1 MRTNLLGDLF
11 RDLYRLSRMGARP
24 AEMARDPGA
33 WAVATYRVGRKLR
46 SLPAPL
52 GAPLL
57 LLHKPLE
64 AMVRLVSG
72 VRLPADAE
80 IGAGLYLAHIGD
92 IEIDP
97 RAHLGRDVNLSHGA
111 RISWGT
117 RDDQRGAPWLGDRVY
132 VGPGARISGPVRI
145 GNDVAIAANA
155 VVECDVPDGA
165 SVCGAPAEVISMQGS
180 RELVVRG
187 RKSPPLGAGVRAAL
201 RWTLP
206 RPLPL
211 LVAP

>member
-1 MRTNLLGDLF
+1 MGSNLLGDLF

-33 WAVATYRVGRKLR
+33 WAVATYRLGRKLR
-46 SLPAPL
+46 SLPSPL

-64 AMVRLVSG
+64 AAVRLMSG

-80 IGAGLYLAHIGD
+80 IGAGLYLAQIGD

-111 RISWGT
+111 RIAWGT
-117 RDDQRGAPWLGDRVY
+117 RDGEQGAPWLGDRVF
-132 VGPGARISGPVRI
+132 VGPGARISGPIRI

-155 VVECDVPDGA
+155 VVDRDVPDGA
-165 SVCGAPAEVISMQGS
+165 SVGGAPAAVTSMQGS

-187 RKSPPLGAGVRAAL
+187 RKSPPLSVGVRAAL
-201 RWTLP
+201 RRTLP